1 MKTTSTS
8 VIEKIFNYVFVFL
21 ASAGL
26 GYALVNQFMLNHP
39 NKDLLLIMIC
49 LFFASL
55 ALWERKKYSKS

>member
-1 MKTTSTS
+1 MKTTSNS

-39 NKDLLLIMIC
+39 NKNLLLIMIC

-55 ALWERKKYSKS
+55 ALWERKKYSK

>member
-1 MKTTSTS
+1 MKTTSNS